1 MNFMN
6 QYLLPLLFLFISIS
20 LFAQETV
27 EKKEEQERV
36 EEKEKTP
43 KVKKELKI
51 FFTEGDITK
60 TRLVPITDSDDYW
73 QLSFYGFIKSDYIL
87 ASRAVTSYGRENLV
101 APNMA
106 KRIVQFDDSQQ
117 RGNIS
122 VQETRI
128 GFKSQLG
135 ENLRGFIE
143 IDFIDFQKSN
153 PNVNV
158 NPRLRQATISY
169 DFSKNFGIFFGQRW
183 DIFSPLNP
191 DSYNIINSLLQ
202 TGNVGWMRE
211 QIGLTFRASSMV
223 MLSTAIGNSTVNT
236 SASPVTGVE
245 HNKSPTFAFQ
255 IKIDPSKEHTIY
267 LSALTVNLNQYD
279 PSITTNTL
287 ADGSPRPL
295 MYDSSPEF
303 TPYLAGQIGKS
314 NRIRRQASGVSIGSE
329 YKPDSKLKFKWEG
342 NWGVNL
348 ANLNTLGIG
357 SAQTISTSEK
367 LLASGWNIL
376 TSSDPNS
383 ILSAQQKYNFSSYNR
398 TEVISIEELGGWFS
412 VSYPVT
418 EQWELGFLSG
428 AVRISNPEK
437 LRPAFDNKK
446 LRDFSFAQVDPADG
460 RWGGNQLGTVVEN
473 SNMGYNI
480 TYRPTSGIRFFFQ
493 HEYMQ
498 TFYHDAER
506 DKGIFA
512 HIKSIDVETR
522 EITLKYVAPAYS
534 RSSAKASS
542 HVARLGA
549 IFNF

>member
-1 MNFMN
+1 MNFI
-6 QYLLPLLFLFISIS
+6 YRFFLFVLFFSFS
-20 LFAQETV
+20 LFAQDAV
-27 EKKEEQERV
+27 EKKEEPPV
-36 EEKEKTP
+36 EKKAT
-43 KVKKELKI
+43 KAKKELRI

-60 TRLVPITDSDDYW
+60 TRLVPITDDDDYW

-87 ASRAVTSYGRENLV
+87 ASDAVTSYSRENLV

-106 KRIVQFDDSQQ
+106 KRQVQFDDSQQ

-135 ENLRGFIE
+135 ESLRGFIE

-158 NPRLRQATISY
+158 NPRLRQATLSY
-169 DFSKNFGIFFGQRW
+169 DFTKNFGIFFGQRW

-191 DSYNIINSLLQ
+191 DTYNIINSLFQ

-211 QIGLTFRASSMV
+211 QIGLTFQPTSMV

-236 SASPVTGVE
+236 AAGPSTGVE

-255 IKIDPSKEHTIY
+255 MKIEPTKEHTIY
-267 LSALTVNLNQYD
+267 LSALTVSLNQYD

-287 ADGSPRPL
+287 PDGSPRPL
-295 MYDSSPEF
+295 MYDPSNGSAV
-303 TPYLAGQIGKS
+303 PYLAGQVGKS

-329 YKPDSKLKFKWEG
+329 HKIASKLKFKWEG

-357 SAQTISTSEK
+357 SAQAISTSEK
-367 LLASGWNIL
+367 LLASRWNVL
-376 TSSDPNS
+376 TSSNSNS
-383 ILSAQQKYNFSSYNR
+383 ILSTQQKYNFSSYNR
-398 TEVISIEELGGWFS
+398 MEVISIEELGGWFS

-418 EQWELGFLSG
+418 DQWELGMLAG
-428 AVRISNPEK
+428 GVRISNPED
-437 LRPAFDNKK
+437 LRPAFDNKN

-460 RWGGNQLGTVVEN
+460 RWGANQLGPTVEN
-473 SNMGYNI
+473 TNIGYNV
-480 TYRPTSGIRFFFQ
+480 TYKPISGVRFFFQ

-506 DKGIFA
+506 NKGIFA
-512 HIKSIDVETR
+512 HIKNVDVETGV
-522 EITLKYVAPAYS
+522 ITLKHTAPAYS
-534 RSSAKASS
+534 RASAKASS
-542 HVARLGA
+542 HVARFGA